1 MERIKSYKAYLFDL
15 YGTLA
20 DIHTDEWKLPFW
32 KSISKAFCSHGAD
45 YEAKELRTSYFSE
58 VTRQKK
64 EKREAGHEI
73 EIDLREVFTELFRKK
88 GISLKEEEL
97 HKTARLFREL
107 SRTRL
112 RPYAHTRE
120 LLLKLHE
127 QGKEVY
133 LLSNAQS
140 IFTMEELRILK
151 LDDLFDDILISSDCG
166 YRKPDPIVF
175 DILMKRNGLVPKDC
189 LMIGNDL
196 YSDILG
202 ANRAGV
208 DSLYIRTALS
218 SKTETEAKPDY
229 LQEGM
234 DMKRL
239 MRKICEQD
247 RKEA

>member
-32 KSISKAFCSHGAD
+32 KSVSKIFCSYGAD

-58 VTRQKK
+58 VTRQEK

-73 EIDLREVFTELFRKK
+73 EIDLCEVFTELFRKK

-97 HKTARLFREL
+97 QKTARLFREL

-112 RPYAHTRE
+112 RPYAHARE
-120 LLLKLHE
+120 LLIELHE

-151 LDDLFDDILISSDCG
+151 LDDL
-166 YRKPDPIVF
+166 
-175 DILMKRNGLVPKDC
+175 
-189 LMIGNDL
+189 
-196 YSDILG
+196 
-202 ANRAGV
+202 
-208 DSLYIRTALS
+208 
-218 SKTETEAKPDY
+218 
-229 LQEGM
+229 
-234 DMKRL
+234 
-239 MRKICEQD
+239 
-247 RKEA
+247 